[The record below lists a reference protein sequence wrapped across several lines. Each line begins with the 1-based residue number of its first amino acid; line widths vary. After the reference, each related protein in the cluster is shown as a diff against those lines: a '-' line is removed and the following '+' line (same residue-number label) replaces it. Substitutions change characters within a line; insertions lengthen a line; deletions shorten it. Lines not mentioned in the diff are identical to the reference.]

1 MTSNIENILNNL
13 REQIITEFK
22 NSYSFLSGKKV
33 FIYGSGIYGKALL
46 NKLIEFKFVD
56 NICAFINDFEHGFEI
71 EGIPV
76 KSLDECVFSGDYC
89 IVVAIEKQ
97 EKVVKKLKDQGLT
110 FYVPSRKQF
119 ILDVNLFWDK
129 PSIDNLAERIKFY
142 HNNTKMYEKFLTNFY
157 TDEESKRVIQSRIDF
172 YNSGNLDYLFNYPI
186 IHPPYFSVDYL
197 KLSDK
202 EVFIDCGAFIGDSVE
217 EFVLFSKG
225 RYKKIISFEPD
236 THNFTI
242 LENVAKAYHDVEIY
256 PYATGN
262 NNCEVCFSEKS
273 DVSSS
278 VREDGGARVR
288 MVRLDDFIKDIPTF
302 IKMDIEGAELDTLK
316 GAENLI
322 KIYHPKLAICI
333 YHKVEDLYTIPT
345 YLKSLVPE
353 YKMKVRQHCSGI
365 YETVLYA
372 EV

>member
-1 MTSNIENILNNL
+1 MTTKVKKILEYLN
-13 REQIITEFK
+13 EQLIKAFK

-33 FIYGSGIYGKALL
+33 FIYGSGVYGKALL

-76 KSLDECVFSGDYC
+76 KSFDECVFSGDYC

-119 ILDVNLFWDK
+119 ILDVNLFWNK

-157 TDEESKRVIQSRIDF
+157 TDEESKRVIQNRIDF
-172 YNSGNLDYLFNYPI
+172 YNTGNLDCLYNNRITLPQYFN
-186 IHPPYFSVDYL
+186 DDCL

-202 EVFIDCGAFIGDSVE
+202 EVFIDCGAFNGDSVE
-217 EFVLFSKG
+217 NFVLFTKG
-225 RYKKIISFEPD
+225 RYKKIVSFEPD
-236 THNFTI
+236 THNFAV

-256 PYATGN
+256 PFATGN
-262 NNCEVCFSEKS
+262 KNCEVCFSEKS

-278 VREDGGARVR
+278 VSEEGGARVR

-302 IKMDIEGAELDTLK
+302 IKMDIEGAELDTIK